1 MSVSIFTSSIFHNKR
16 RLAMELKKLKILII
30 EDNIIWQRS
39 YKKWLGN
46 NHIYDFAE
54 DSEMAIKVFN
64 RFLPDVVLL
73 DLGLPR
79 IEQGLDTL
87 DKLIACRSD
96 AKIIVITASQ
106 DHQTALEAQK
116 RGAYSYFSKSE
127 DIKDELPLLIKRAAH
142 MQILERENQNLRKE
156 LNNNLKFSGII
167 SVSKDMQKILQ
178 LIETIK
184 NTTETVLIDGESGV
198 GKEVIAKHIHNRS
211 NRSSNP
217 FIAINLATIPE
228 NLLEN
233 ELFGHEKGAF
243 TGADQQKKGLFE
255 MADSGTL
262 FLDEIGELHIM
273 MQAKLLR
280 VLQERKFY
288 RLGGVR
294 EHKTNFRLIAATNR
308 DLSKEVDNHN
318 FREDLY
324 YRINVIPIHISAL
337 RERPDDIPALIDF
350 FVERYCH
357 DNKLSIPAIDSS
369 FIAYLSKM
377 EWKGNIRQLEN
388 MIIRMLV
395 FNPSNLSIKN
405 LPEELQ
411 KQENPIIKNA
421 LNSKFTLDEM
431 TRLYIKLVYEHTG
444 RNKKAACEYLNIN
457 YRTLT
462 SRLK

>member
-1 MSVSIFTSSIFHNKR
+1 MGNR
-16 RLAMELKKLKILII
+16 NLKILIV
-30 EDNIIWQRS
+30 EDNIIWQKS
-39 YKKWLGN
+39 YKKWLGDD
-46 NHIYDFAE
+46 HIYDFAE
-54 DSEMAIKVFN
+54 DSEMAVKVFN
-64 RFLPDVVLL
+64 RFLPDIVLL

-87 DKLIACRSD
+87 DKLIACRTD

-142 MQILERENQNLRKE
+142 MQLLERENRNLRKE
-156 LNNNLKFSGII
+156 LNDNLKFDGIVAI
-167 SVSKDMQKILQ
+167 SKDMQQILR

-184 NTTETVLIDGESGV
+184 NTTEPVLISGESGV

-211 NRSSNP
+211 NRAAKP
-217 FIAINLATIPE
+217 FVAINAAALPE

-255 MADSGTL
+255 MADGGTL
-262 FLDEIGELHIM
+262 FLDEIGELPIM

-288 RLGGVR
+288 RLGGIT
-294 EHKTNFRLIAATNR
+294 EHETHFRLIAASNR
-308 DLSKEVDNHN
+308 DLSKEVEKHN

-324 YRINVIPIHISAL
+324 YRINVIPIHLSPL

-350 FVERYCH
+350 FVERYCKE
-357 DNKLSIPAIDSS
+357 NKLPAPAIESS
-369 FIAYLSKM
+369 LVAYLSKM

-395 FNPSNLSIKN
+395 FNPKSLSIKD

-411 KQENPIIKNA
+411 EQENPIIKNA
-421 LNSKFTLDEM
+421 LNGKLTLEEM
-431 TRLYIKLVYEHTG
+431 TRLYVKLVYEHVDH
-444 RNKKAACEYLNIN
+444 NKKAACEYLDIN

>member
-1 MSVSIFTSSIFHNKR
+1 
-16 RLAMELKKLKILII
+16 MENRSLKILIV
-30 EDNIIWQRS
+30 EDNIIWQKS
-39 YKKWLGN
+39 YKKWLGDT
-46 NHIYDFAE
+46 HRYDFAE
-54 DSEMAIKVFN
+54 DSEMAVKTFN
-64 RFLPDVVLL
+64 RFLPDIVLL

-87 DKLIACRSD
+87 DKMIACRTD

-106 DHQTALEAQK
+106 DHKTALEAQK

-142 MQILERENQNLRKE
+142 MQALERENRNLRKE
-156 LNNNLKFSGII
+156 LYENLKFKDIVA
-167 SVSKDMQKILQ
+167 VSKDMQQILR

-184 NTTETVLIDGESGV
+184 NTVEPVLISGESGV
-198 GKEVIAKHIHNRS
+198 GKEVIAKHIHQRS
-211 NRSSNP
+211 KRASKP
-217 FIAINLATIPE
+217 FVAINVAALPM

-243 TGADQQKKGLFE
+243 TGADQLKKGLFE
-255 MADSGTL
+255 MAEGGTL
-262 FLDEIGELHIM
+262 FLDEIGELPLM

-280 VLQERKFY
+280 VLQEKKFY
-288 RLGGVR
+288 RLGGVA
-294 EHKTNFRLIAATNR
+294 ELEAHFRLIAASNR
-308 DLSKEVDNHN
+308 DLSREVEKHN

-324 YRINVIPIHISAL
+324 YRINVIPIHISPL

-350 FVERYCH
+350 FVERYCKE
-357 DNKLSIPAIDSS
+357 NKIPAPVIEPS
-369 FIAYLSKM
+369 FVSYLSKM

-395 FNPSNLSIKN
+395 FNPKNLSVKN

-411 KQENPIIKNA
+411 EQENPIIKNA
-421 LNSKFTLDEM
+421 LNSKLTLDEM
-431 TRLYIKLVYEHTG
+431 TRLYVKLVYEHVNQ
-444 RNKKAACEYLNIN
+444 NKKAACEYLAIN

>member
-1 MSVSIFTSSIFHNKR
+1 MNNKN
-16 RLAMELKKLKILII
+16 LKILIV
-30 EDNIIWQRS
+30 EDNIIWQKS
-39 YKKWLGN
+39 YKKWLGPD
-46 NHIYDFAE
+46 HIYDFAE
-54 DSEMAIKVFN
+54 NSEMAIKVFN

-79 IEQGLDTL
+79 IEQGLGTL
-87 DKLIACRSD
+87 DELVACRTD
-96 AKIIVITASQ
+96 AKVIVITASQ

-127 DIKDELPLLIKRAAH
+127 DIKDELPLLIKRAAQ
-142 MQILERENQNLRKE
+142 MQSLERENRNLRKE
-156 LNNNLKFSGII
+156 LNDALKFDGII
-167 SVSKDMQKILQ
+167 SISKDMQRILR

-184 NTTETVLIDGESGV
+184 NTLEPVLISGESGV

-211 NRSSNP
+211 SRASKP
-217 FIAINLATIPE
+217 FVAINAAALPE

-255 MADSGTL
+255 MADNGTM
-262 FLDEIGELHIM
+262 FLDEIGELPIM

-288 RLGGVR
+288 RLGGVN

-308 DLSKEVDNHN
+308 DLSKEVEKHT
-318 FREDLY
+318 FREDLF
-324 YRINVIPIHISAL
+324 YRINVIPIYISPL

-350 FVERYCH
+350 FVERYC
-357 DNKLSIPAIDSS
+357 DNNKLSSPTIDSS
-369 FIAYLSKM
+369 LIAYLSKM

-395 FNPSNLSIKN
+395 FNSKNLTIKD

-411 KQENPIIKNA
+411 EQENPIIKNA
-421 LNSKFTLDEM
+421 LSGKLTLDEM
-431 TRLYIKLVYEHTG
+431 TRLYIKLVYEHVNS
-444 RNKKAACEYLNIN
+444 NKKAACEYLDIN